1 MYYIFNSKEE
11 IRSWCNFEPCKED
24 LDTRGEFAIL
34 SESVFEN
41 PLNVVVGKYRTLF
54 DPVVI
59 VSDEYIASQLLED
72 RNKILSLTDWIS
84 SRHLEQKTLG
94 IKTSISEEQFNEY
107 LNYRQSLRD
116 ITKLDKFPH
125 VALPDKPQFME

>member
-11 IRSWCNFEPCKED
+11 IISWCDFEPCKED
-24 LDTRGEFAIL
+24 LDTRSEFAIL
-34 SESVFEN
+34 SERVFEN

-59 VSDEYIASQLLED
+59 VSDEDIASQLLKD
-72 RNKILSLTDWIS
+72 RDKMLSLTDWIS
-84 SRHLEQKTLG
+84 SRHLEQKILG
-94 IKTSISEEQFNEY
+94 IKTSISDDQFNEY

-116 ITKLDKFPH
+116 ITKLDNFPH
-125 VALPDKPQFME
+125 VSLPDKPQFME